1 MSSDRSE
8 ATALGGLVIAAFL
21 FGVTFVVVKAAME
34 TVDPL
39 AFVGWRFLIGG
50 VALLVLAIPRSPGV
64 WRDGSIAGLW
74 LFAGYAFQTGGLT
87 TTGATNSALITG
99 LYVVFV
105 PLLAAVVRKRTPSPW
120 AIVGVVLGFVG
131 TAMLTVRDD
140 LTLGSGD
147 LLTLACAVAFAGH
160 IVTVSRQAVR
170 HPVIPYTTVQLLT
183 TAALGLVGSIVFEGP
198 GVIPDRSGW
207 PAIILTGLGVSA
219 IAFLL
224 QVWAQHRVG
233 PSRTAIM
240 LTLEPVFAVVA
251 AALVLSERLTVT
263 GWFGAAVILGAIGL
277 VLKKVVDD
285 PIVEAEAISP
295 V

>member
-1 MSSDRSE
+1 MTSDRSQM
-8 ATALGGLVIAAFL
+8 AALGGLTVAALL

-50 VALLVLAIPRSPGV
+50 GALLVLAVPRSPGV

-74 LFAGYAFQTGGLT
+74 LFAGYALQTGGLT
-87 TTGATNSALITG
+87 LTGATNSALITG

-105 PLLAAVVRKRTPSPW
+105 PLLAAVSRRRSPSPW
-120 AIVGVVLGFVG
+120 AVVGVVLGFIG
-131 TAMLTVRDD
+131 TALLTVRED
-140 LTLGSGD
+140 LTFGAGD
-147 LLTLACAVAFAGH
+147 LLTVGCAVAFAGH
-160 IVTVSRQAVR
+160 IVTIARQASR

-183 TAALGLVGSIVFEGP
+183 TAALGLVGSVVFEGP
-198 GVIPDRSGW
+198 GLPDRSGW

-219 IAFLL
+219 VAYLL
-224 QVWAQHRVG
+224 QVWAQNRVG
-233 PSRTAIM
+233 PSRTAIL

-251 AALVLSERLTVT
+251 AALVLSERLTT
-263 GWFGAAVILGAIGL
+263 AGWFGAIVIFGAIWL
-277 VLKKVVDD
+277 VLNKVEDD
-285 PIVEAEAISP
+285 PIIEAEAISP

>member
-1 MSSDRSE
+1 MSSERADTP
-8 ATALGGLVIAAFL
+8 AFAGLTVAAML
-21 FGVTFVVVKAAME
+21 FGVTFVVVKEAVE

-50 VALLVLAIPRSPGV
+50 GALLVLALPRSPGV

-87 TTGATNSALITG
+87 LTGATNSALITG

-105 PLLAAVVRKRTPSPW
+105 PLLAAIVRRRTPSPW
-120 AIVGVVLGFVG
+120 AIVGVVLGFIG
-131 TAMLTVRDD
+131 TSLLTIRAD
-140 LTLGSGD
+140 LTFGAGD
-147 LLTLACAVAFAGH
+147 ILTLACAVAFAGH
-160 IVTVSRQAVR
+160 IVTVSRQAMR

-183 TAALGLVGSIVFEGP
+183 TAALGLIGSVVFEGP
-198 GVIPDRSGW
+198 GLPDRSGW

-219 IAFLL
+219 VAYLL
-224 QVWAQHRVG
+224 QVWAQNRVG
-233 PSRTAIM
+233 PSRTAIL

-251 AALVLSERLTVT
+251 AAIVLSERLTT
-263 GWFGAAVILGAIGL
+263 AGWFGAFVILGAIWL
-277 VLKKVVDD
+277 VLQKVADD